1 MMLYFAWVSALVV
14 GMFSAHV
21 LQTLFFPYFWK
32 DFFFLLSLIRFG
44 AKLELFRLTSR
55 VCTVLDRFIQQ
66 AHRIPDKPFIIYEGS
81 VHTYKDI
88 EERSNRLANVFLQK
102 LKITKGDC
110 VAMLMNNEP
119 DFVCVWFGLAKVGCP
134 VAFLNTNIKSR
145 SLLHCINSCG
155 AKAVIVGAD
164 LVECV
169 HGIISDLL
177 EDNIQVWTMKSH
189 CGDTNVESV
198 MDHIE
203 AATDKPVPASLRAT
217 TSLKSPTLYI
227 FTSGTT
233 GLPKAAVITHLQSL
247 KAAGGFWAFGV
258 TENDVIYIPLP
269 LYHSAASLLGIGG
282 TIALA
287 ALGRPAPYS
296 TPERDR
302 SIRPLQRPALGPPSS
317 IRSCCDAQSTTASPC
332 MFQRH
337 GLCGSF
343 GTLLPQRRT
352 RGHHRTLF
360 RRRRTRG
367 RHQSAFG
374 ASGFA
379 AAMGLRCRDAGPAAA
394 IGVPPG
400 VIRLTAAI
408 GLHPSFAGPADVSR
422 HQASCA
428 KPVIVPGSTP
438 TAAARDGSCCCAQP
452 RLPELPPIAVQTSRV
467 AASYGATC
475 ILKKKFSVSQF
486 WTDCRKHNA
495 TVFQYI
501 GELCR
506 YLCNQ
511 PKTEIDKVH
520 SVRMGV
526 GNGLRQDVWQEFH
539 RRFGNIKMCE
549 VYGST
554 EGNLCFMNY
563 MGKIGTVGRSNFI
576 YRLLLKYDLVKYD
589 MMKDEPMKDQYGFCQ
604 RVKKGDLMAE
614 DSDGFI
620 SFKDRVGDT
629 YRWKGE
635 NVATTEVAESLGSVD
650 FIQEVNVYGVEIPGH
665 EGRAG
670 MAAMIVKP
678 GFMFDGNTLFKHVVM
693 ELPTYARPVFL
704 RLQVVMEMTSTFK
717 HQKFQLVQNGYNPST
732 ISDPLYVLDYQ
743 QNSYVPLTKIVYQSI
758 LCGELKL

>member
-1 MMLYFAWVSALVV
+1 MLSFAWISALVV

-44 AKLELFRLTSR
+44 VKLELFRLTSR

-88 EERSNRLANVFLQK
+88 EERCNRLANVFLQK

-145 SLLHCINSCG
+145 SLLHCINCCG

-189 CGDTNVESV
+189 CGDTSVESV
-198 MDHIE
+198 IDHID

-282 TIALA
+282 TIAL
-287 ALGRPAPYS
+287 
-296 TPERDR
+296 
-302 SIRPLQRPALGPPSS
+302 
-317 IRSCCDAQSTTASPC
+317 
-332 MFQRH
+332 
-337 GLCGSF
+337 
-343 GTLLPQRRT
+343 
-352 RGHHRTLF
+352 
-360 RRRRTRG
+360 
-367 RHQSAFG
+367 
-374 ASGFA
+374 
-379 AAMGLRCRDAGPAAA
+379 
-394 IGVPPG
+394 
-400 VIRLTAAI
+400 
-408 GLHPSFAGPADVSR
+408 
-422 HQASCA
+422 
-428 KPVIVPGSTP
+428 
-438 TAAARDGSCCCAQP
+438 
-452 RLPELPPIAVQTSRV
+452 
-467 AASYGATC
+467 GATC

-486 WTDCRKHNA
+486 WTDCRKYNA

-506 YLCNQ
+506 YLCKQ

-604 RVKKGDLMAE
+604 RVKKGETGLLLSKGDAYFNTGDLMAE

-670 MAAMIVKP
+670 MAAMILKP

-704 RLQVVMEMTSTFK
+704 RLQAPKAAGRATSLPIHPALPVGASTCTCQAHK
-717 HQKFQLVQNGYNPST
+717 GIRTHKGTPQSGPAQPSRPSHPVCAARSLSPAPQPVIPGRDSLPRPCRILTVYLSPLLHQ
-732 ISDPLYVLDYQ
+732 
-743 QNSYVPLTKIVYQSI
+743 
-758 LCGELKL
+758 LCLL